1 MVRPPTENSLT
12 TGPLL
17 GKAELYF
24 IKSFLS
30 SGYSFFVGK
39 DGLCTIAQQGLN
51 IAQIARTEADSQFR
65 AQRLALQIGNDR
77 VLIHHRHAH
86 SASAARRNEYNE
98 ALMIANEYLNEK
110 KVKNKYIYYIPSW
123 QKLTNYKSIKSKLF
137 DNNPQIIQ
145 LNTLKMSV
153 KEIAEKN
160 GFIFIDGEQ
169 IFINLEDPLKV
180 FYYNLNT
187 HFNRLGYR
195 LMAQDLYNKILINN

>member
-1 MVRPPTENSLT
+1 MTYDYEITNFYKLKVFI
-12 TGPLL
+12 
-17 GKAELYF
+17 AE
-24 IKSFLS
+24 ITSGLS
-30 SGYSFFVGK
+30 SLLKYFKNFEN
-39 DGLCTIAQQGLN
+39 LLN
-51 IAQIARTEADSQFR
+51 I
-65 AQRLALQIGNDR
+65 
-77 VLIHHRHAH
+77 
-86 SASAARRNEYNE
+86 NEYNE
-98 ALMIANEYLNEK
+98 ALMIANEYLNKK

-195 LMAQDLYNKILINN
+195 LMAQDLYNKILINK